1 MMKKIMVEKIYLMR
15 HGLTESNKKKIY
27 AGGSMEGLC
36 DKGMEELFDVA
47 EKLEGFQIEKIISS
61 PVRRA
66 VQSAVIINSFLN
78 LNIEIEDKFKEIQM
92 GPWEGLSEDEVIKEY
107 PEEWKIWN
115 TKPSELRI
123 NDRETL
129 AELQF
134 RAVDGIK
141 RLSDKAESFV
151 LLVVTHTAV
160 IRVLYLYYNEMP
172 LDEYRKIDVPNNSIF
187 LLDNKHISQVH
198 LK

>member
-1 MMKKIMVEKIYLMR
+1 
-15 HGLTESNKKKIY
+15 
-27 AGGSMEGLC
+27 
-36 DKGMEELFDVA
+36 MEELFDVA
-47 EKLEGFQIEKIISS
+47 EKLEEFNIEKIISS

-78 LNIEIEDKFKEIQM
+78 LNIEIEDEFKEMQM
-92 GPWEGLSEDEVIKEY
+92 GPWEGLSEDEVIKMF
-107 PEEWKIWN
+107 PEEWKTWN

-141 RLSDKAESFV
+141 RLYERAKGSV
-151 LLVVTHTAV
+151 LLVVTHVAV
-160 IRVLYLYYNEMP
+160 IRVLYLYYNKMP

-187 LLDNKHISQVH
+187 LLENKHISRVIM
-198 LK
+198 K

>member
-1 MMKKIMVEKIYLMR
+1 MIKKIMVKKIYLMR

-27 AGGSMEGLC
+27 AGRSIEGLC

-47 EKLEGFQIEKIISS
+47 EKIEGFNIEKIISS

-66 VQSAVIINSFLN
+66 VQSSVIINSFLN
-78 LNIEIEDKFKEIQM
+78 LNIEIEDKFTEIEM

-115 TKPSELRI
+115 TKPSELMM
-123 NDRETL
+123 NGRETL

-134 RAVDGIK
+134 RALEGINK
-141 RLSDKAESFV
+141 LFDKTESSV

-160 IRVLYLYYNEMP
+160 IRVLYLYYNEVL
-172 LDEYRKIDVPNNSIF
+172 LDDYRKIDVPNNSIF
-187 LLDNKHISQVH
+187 LLEDKHISKVH
-198 LK
+198 LE

>member
-1 MMKKIMVEKIYLMR
+1 MIKKIMVKKIYLMR

-27 AGGSMEGLC
+27 AGGSIEGLC

-47 EKLEGFQIEKIISS
+47 EKIEGFNIEKIISS

-66 VQSAVIINSFLN
+66 VQSSVIINSFLN
-78 LNIEIEDKFKEIQM
+78 LNIEIEDKFTEIEM

-115 TKPSELRI
+115 TKPSELMM
-123 NDRETL
+123 NGRETL

-134 RAVDGIK
+134 RALEGINKLFDK
-141 RLSDKAESFV
+141 RLKALF
-151 LLVVTHTAV
+151 
-160 IRVLYLYYNEMP
+160 
-172 LDEYRKIDVPNNSIF
+172 F
-187 LLDNKHISQVH
+187 LLLLI
-198 LK
+198 LL

>member
-1 MMKKIMVEKIYLMR
+1 MKIYLMR

-36 DKGMEELFDVA
+36 EEGMKELFDVA
-47 EKLEGFQIEKIISS
+47 EKLEEFKIEKIISS

-92 GPWEGLSEDEVIKEY
+92 GPWEGLSEDEVIKKY

-123 NDRETL
+123 NGRETL
-129 AELQF
+129 AELQL
-134 RAVDGIK
+134 RVVDGIK
-141 RLSDKAESFV
+141 RLFYKAESSV
-151 LLVVTHTAV
+151 LLVVTHVAV

-187 LLDNKHISQVH
+187 LLENKHISQVH
-198 LK
+198 LE